1 MNLKNNAKSAYRL
14 NKTIAYPVD
23 NFEDNCVENKHI
35 HLNSAQTPMQA
46 WMDYLCQPPFSNVA
60 FDASAQILMQQVLD
74 AIQQGDSCI
83 PATAEQV
90 AALQHLHMNLQGRAL
105 NTDLQIAPFVFD
117 GQRLYLYRYWKLEHQ
132 VASDILRIQAQS
144 PLSFELQ
151 TEQLNLLQDPQQQK
165 ALQTAATQSLSIITG
180 GPGTG
185 KTYTLAHIIAV
196 LNQVLPNIRIAMA
209 APTGKAAQRMQEA
222 LQNALNSQALQAF
235 NVDALRQLQPVTL
248 HRLLGLGNTG
258 KPRFHAKQPLP
269 YDVIVVDEASMLDLS
284 LSQMLLAAIPAQ
296 ARLILLGDAN
306 QLASVDVGTV
316 LADLQ
321 QVPDLA
327 NNRVNLVTTRRFA
340 EGAKIGAMAKFI
352 QQEHSPTQVLA
363 AFEKQVVAATQLRKI
378 NLAQIQV
385 DEVQLQYLPSQDS
398 PMSATDLDGY
408 YDQLMYGYQAYVA
421 VLKTLTLSFEQSST
435 TFQAYVT
442 DVVNVFDDYR
452 ILTAIRHGYLGL
464 QQLNVQIEKRLLQ
477 QLNQTKHGDWY
488 VGRPVMMT
496 YNDYQLGLSNG
507 DIGICF
513 MRAQH
518 DLRQF
523 EVYFPSLNK
532 WVPATRLPKN
542 IETAFA
548 LTIHKS
554 QGSEFTH
561 TAVVLDA
568 TAKNL
573 LSKELIYTAITRAK
587 KVVSL
592 LVDAQALQQALTIR
606 TRRSSGL
613 LARINDVL
621 DC

>member
-1 MNLKNNAKSAYRL
+1 M
-14 NKTIAYPVD
+14 I
-23 NFEDNCVENKHI
+23 EGH
-35 HLNSAQTPMQA
+35 
-46 WMDYLCQPPFSNVA
+46 
-60 FDASAQILMQQVLD
+60 
-74 AIQQGDSCI
+74 
-83 PATAEQV
+83 
-90 AALQHLHMNLQGRAL
+90 GR
-105 NTDLQIAPFVFD
+105 
-117 GQRLYLYRYWKLEHQ
+117 
-132 VASDILRIQAQS
+132 S
-144 PLSFELQ
+144 PD
-151 TEQLNLLQDPQQQK
+151 T
-165 ALQTAATQSLSIITG
+165 SI
-180 GPGTG
+180 
-185 KTYTLAHIIAV
+185 
-196 LNQVLPNIRIAMA
+196 
-209 APTGKAAQRMQEA
+209 
-222 LQNALNSQALQAF
+222 
-235 NVDALRQLQPVTL
+235 
-248 HRLLGLGNTG
+248 
-258 KPRFHAKQPLP
+258 
-269 YDVIVVDEASMLDLS
+269 LDLS

-352 QQEHSPTQVLA
+352 QQEHSPAQVLA
-363 AFEKQVVAATQLRKI
+363 AFEQQVVAATQLRKI

-398 PMSATDLDGY
+398 TMSATDLDGY

-421 VLKTLTLSFEQSST
+421 VLKALTLSLEQSST
-435 TFQAYVT
+435 AFQAYVT

-477 QLNQTKHGDWY
+477 QLKQTKHGDWY
-488 VGRPVMMT
+488 IGRPVMMT

-621 DC
+621 DY

>member
-1 MNLKNNAKSAYRL
+1 
-14 NKTIAYPVD
+14 
-23 NFEDNCVENKHI
+23 
-35 HLNSAQTPMQA
+35 MQA
-46 WMDYLCQPPFSNVA
+46 WLDYLCQPPFSTA
-60 FDASAQILMQQVLD
+60 TIDAAGKSLMQQVLD
-74 AIQQGDSCI
+74 AIEQGDSCI
-83 PATAEQV
+83 PASAAQV
-90 AALQHLHMNLQGRAL
+90 AALH
-105 NTDLQIAPFVFD
+105 DLQITLPVQPSDTAAAIAPFVFD
-117 GQRLYLYRYWKLEHQ
+117 GQRLYLYRYWKLEQQ
-132 VASDILRIQAQS
+132 VATDILRIQAQQ
-144 PLSFELQ
+144 PLSFELKP
-151 TEQLNLLQDPQQQK
+151 EQLNLLQDPQQQQ
-165 ALQTAATQSLSIITG
+165 ALQTAASQSLSIITG

-196 LNQVLPNIRIAMA
+196 LNQALPDIRIAMA

-222 LQNALNSQALQAF
+222 LKNALSSKALQAF
-235 NVDALRQLQPVTL
+235 DVDTLQQLQPVTL

-269 YDVIVVDEASMLDLS
+269 YDVIVVDEASMLDLH
-284 LSQMLLAAIPAQ
+284 LSHMLLAAIPAQ

-321 QVPDLA
+321 QVPELA
-327 NNRVNLVTTRRFA
+327 KNRVNLVTTRRFA

-352 QQEHSPTQVLA
+352 QQEHSPAQVLA
-363 AFEKQVVAATQLRKI
+363 EFEQQVVAAGELKP
-378 NLAQIQV
+378 IQFKQV
-385 DEVQLQYLPSQDS
+385 EIDALQLQYLPQQNGQI
-398 PMSATDLDGY
+398 SAENLAHY

-421 VLKTLTLSFEQSST
+421 VLKAHTLGLEQSST
-435 TFQAYVT
+435 AFQAHVEN
-442 DVVNVFDDYR
+442 VVNVFDDYR
-452 ILTAIRHGYLGL
+452 ILTAIRHGHLGL
-464 QQLNVQIEKRLLQ
+464 QQLNLQIEKRLLQ
-477 QLNQTKHGDWY
+477 QLKQTKHGDWY
-488 VGRPVMMT
+488 AGRPVMMT

-513 MRAQH
+513 MRTHNAQ
-518 DLRQF
+518 RQF
-523 EVYFPSLNK
+523 EVYFPSLDK

-554 QGSEFTH
+554 QGSEFSH

-568 TAKNL
+568 MAKNL

-592 LVDAQALQQALTIR
+592 LVDAQALEQALSIR

-613 LARINDVL
+613 LARINEVL
-621 DC
+621 NY

>member
-1 MNLKNNAKSAYRL
+1 M
-14 NKTIAYPVD
+14 
-23 NFEDNCVENKHI
+23 ENKHI

-90 AALQHLHMNLQGRAL
+90 AALQHLHMNLQRSAL

-132 VASDILRIQAQS
+132 VASDIFRIQAQS

-151 TEQLNLLQDPQQQK
+151 TEQLNLLQDPQQKK

-196 LNQVLPNIRIAMA
+196 LNQALPNIRIAMA

-398 PMSATDLDGY
+398 PMSAADLDGY
-408 YDQLMYGYQAYVA
+408 YDQLMYGYQAYVQA
-421 VLKTLTLSFEQSST
+421 IKTERNSADFKQ
-435 TFQAYVT
+435 YVQQ
-442 DVVNVFDDYR
+442 VVKTFDDYR
-452 ILTAIRHGYLGL
+452 ILTAIRSGDLGL
-464 QQLNVQIEKRLLQ
+464 LKINLQIEQRFLAAQ
-477 QLNQTKHGDWY
+477 GQLKQGDWY
-488 VGRPVMMT
+488 VGRPVMMS

-513 MRAQH
+513 LREQSGQ
-518 DLRQF
+518 RQF
-523 EVYFPSLNK
+523 EVYFPSLEK
-532 WVPATRLPKN
+532 WVLATRLPKS

-554 QGSEFTH
+554 QGSEFSH
-561 TAVVLDA
+561 TAVVLDQY
-568 TAKNL
+568 AKNL

-592 LVDAQALQQALTIR
+592 LVDCEAFTQALCVR
-606 TRRSSGL
+606 TTRKSGL
-613 LARINDVL
+613 NQKIIEQSSNLIGKNNQIL
-621 DC
+621 